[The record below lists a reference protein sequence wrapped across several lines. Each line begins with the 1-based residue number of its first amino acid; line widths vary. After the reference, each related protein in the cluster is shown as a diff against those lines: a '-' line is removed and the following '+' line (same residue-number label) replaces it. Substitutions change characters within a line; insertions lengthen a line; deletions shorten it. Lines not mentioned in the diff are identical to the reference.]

1 MDSSRPALFLD
12 RDGVINIDKGYVY
25 RQEDIIF
32 VEGIFELC
40 RTALQHGYSIIIITN
55 QAGIGRGYYS
65 EEDFAALT
73 KWMIDRFAEQDVAIA
88 AVYYC
93 PHHPVHG
100 IGPYKTDSP
109 FRKPRP
115 GMILQAAKEHC
126 IDLARSML
134 VGDKISDIQAGIA
147 AGVGRLVLY
156 RESSENETSQF
167 KISRIRTLMEAASI
181 IIGGEQ

>member
-1 MDSSRPALFLD
+1 MDSARPALFLD

-25 RQEDIIF
+25 RREDIIF
-32 VEGIFELC
+32 VDGIFELC
-40 RTALQHGYSIIIITN
+40 RAALRHGYSIIIITN

-65 EEDFAALT
+65 EADFATLT
-73 KWMIDRFAEQDVAIA
+73 EWMIGKFAEQDVEIA

-134 VGDKISDIQAGIA
+134 VGDKISDIEAGSA

-156 RESSENETSQF
+156 HESSENEPSRFQIRR
-167 KISRIRTLMEAASI
+167 ISNLLEAASI
-181 IIGGEQ
+181 LVGG